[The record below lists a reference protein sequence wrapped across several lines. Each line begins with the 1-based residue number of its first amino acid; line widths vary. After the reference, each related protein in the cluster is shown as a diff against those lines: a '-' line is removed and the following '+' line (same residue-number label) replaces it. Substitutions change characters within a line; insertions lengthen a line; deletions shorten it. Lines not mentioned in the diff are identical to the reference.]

1 MSKFLT
7 ATVLAC
13 FAIGWNPAIAKD
25 VTAAQANAK
34 AWKDFQ
40 AQVDQCKKLT
50 GSQRTQCMENLR
62 TTYRSSNFDCD
73 TLLSSQDKAK
83 CQQFIEHWDTSQS
96 ENASAV
102 ARSSAPSAAPSNPT
116 HSRDE

>member
-40 AQVDQCKKLT
+40 AQVDKCKMMS
-50 GSQRTQCMENLR
+50 GSERTQCMESYLSFIQLR
-62 TTYRSSNFDCD
+62 LRH
-73 TLLSSQDKAK
+73 TLV
-83 CQQFIEHWDTSQS
+83 C
-96 ENASAV
+96 
-102 ARSSAPSAAPSNPT
+102 
-116 HSRDE
+116 SRQGEMPAIH